1 MGNALKNHTTRAR
14 LQEVCTYVE
23 IC

>member
-1 MGNALKNHTTRAR
+1 MRNALKNHTTRAR